1 MVEISNADTD
11 RILTCLDIAISH
23 YRSLKGLRNSNH
35 AWALAQLKEKI
46 NRKLN
51 RQKPKNNDKK

>member
-35 AWALAQLKEKI
+35 AWAVALLKEKI

-51 RQKPKNNDKK
+51 RQKPKDNDQK

>member
-35 AWALAQLKEKI
+35 AWAVAQLKEKI

-51 RQKPKNNDKK
+51 RQKPKDNDQK